1 MVGGSSSGVLIKIEN
16 VNMSECTDLTFMM
29 ISRVMLSLL
38 FFLYKIKIIKTEFL
52 EHKKTITTKKPTV
65 FGEKIFHATI
75 YDLK

>member
-1 MVGGSSSGVLIKIEN
+1 MYWFNIYDDFQSDAFPFI
-16 VNMSECTDLTFMM
+16 F
-29 ISRVMLSLL
+29 SLQN
-38 FFLYKIKIIKTEFL
+38 KIIKTEFL